1 LPSLQKEIVKCLAC
15 SEPLTINQTK
25 KKIHKEYAATHRA
38 FQSLKRKQIIKEVS
52 IKKWQGRKY
61 KTYWLTEKGILAALI
76 LGASPKIMLTYAS
89 QVYPEN
95 NILNFTLKA
104 AQYVNPN
111 IFRIPY
117 ASIDEKKALD
127 ISDVISVL
135 AIQMTSET
143 NEQNIE
149 ALLET
154 IKSFPE
160 YYMLVKQFLESFTE
174 MLLRIKAKL

>member
-1 LPSLQKEIVKCLAC
+1 MPSLQKDIVKCLAC
-15 SEPLTINQTK
+15 SEPLTINK
-25 KKIHKEYAATHRA
+25 VREKIRKHYAATHRA
-38 FQSLKRKQIIKEVS
+38 FQSLKKKQIIKEVS
-52 IKKWQGRKY
+52 TKKWQGRKY

-76 LGASPKIMLTYAS
+76 VGTSPKTMSTYAS

-95 NILNFTLKA
+95 NILKFTLEA

-117 ASIDEKKALD
+117 ASIDKKKALD

-135 AIQMTSET
+135 ALQMASET

-149 ALLET
+149 ALLEV

-174 MLLRIKAKL
+174 MLLRIKSKL